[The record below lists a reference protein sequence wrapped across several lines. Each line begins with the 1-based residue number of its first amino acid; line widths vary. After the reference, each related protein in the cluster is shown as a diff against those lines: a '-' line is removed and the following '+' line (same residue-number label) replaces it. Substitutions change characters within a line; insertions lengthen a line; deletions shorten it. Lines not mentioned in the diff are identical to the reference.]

1 MITQQDAYEAEIA
14 AWVADQL
21 AASPDWTPEHYAR
34 VSAYLEPSESQLGEA
49 A

>member
-1 MITQQDAYEAEIA
+1 MITQQDAFDAEID

-34 VSAYLEPSESQLGEA
+34 VWAYLEPSETQLGEA